1 MHRDLKPANIICRD
15 NYGVVIVDF
24 GFACKISNDD
34 SLVLHEK
41 IGTPLYMSPEL
52 LNRKKYNSKS
62 DIWSL
67 GVIYY
72 EMQLFKDSL
81 HFCQRTY
88 GLFILFLIKQK
99 YTQRYLK

>member
-72 EMQLFKDSL
+72 EMLCGSLPFSGVNDGELFKDI
-81 HFCQRTY
+81 TTNY
-88 GLFILFLIKQK
+88 AKLFKN
-99 YTQRYLK
+99 